1 LYPKQKEMKKSAV
14 CGIVIGDMILLLK
27 RQYRDGKSNGWC
39 IPGGKV
45 EPGETTLEGAIR
57 ETFEETG
64 IKVSDLI
71 YVGESPSGSGEFMV
85 SCYYT
90 TMDSIQPVILSE
102 REHSEYFW
110 VTFDKLDNFIQA
122 GNTPSFIDMI
132 IADIKSENN

>member
-1 LYPKQKEMKKSAV
+1 MKKSAV
-14 CGIVIGDMILLLK
+14 CGIVVGDRILLLK
-27 RQYRDGKSNGWC
+27 RQYRVGKSNGWC

-45 EPGETTLEGAIR
+45 ELDETTLEGAIR

-71 YVGESPSGSGEFMV
+71 YVGECLSGSGEFMV

-90 TMDSIQPVILSE
+90 TIDSIPPVILSE

-110 VTFDKLDNFIQA
+110 VSFDKLNNFILA
-122 GNTPSFIDMI
+122 GNTPLFIDMI

>member
-1 LYPKQKEMKKSAV
+1 MKKSAV
-14 CGIVIGDMILLLK
+14 CGIVVGNRILLLK
-27 RQYRDGKSNGWC
+27 RQYRVGKSNGWC

-45 EPGETTLEGAIR
+45 DPGETTLEAAIR

-71 YVGESPSGSGEFMV
+71 YVGEHPSGNSEFMV

-90 TMDSIQPVILSE
+90 TLDSIQPVTLSE

-110 VTFDKLDNFIQA
+110 VSFDKLKNFIQA

-132 IADIKSENN
+132 LEDIMSEKN